1 MERAGSIRCRFSFYT
16 EELVQYI
23 CMQKLTRNEFP
34 PLLREIPDVPEKL
47 FVRGTLPSDDLKLL
61 AVVGSRAV
69 TTYGKEVTKTLIEGL
84 RGYGIGIVSGL
95 AIGTDALA
103 HEAALGAELYTLGIP
118 GSGLSDS
125 VLYPA
130 SNRSLAKRIIDSG
143 GGLLSEYE
151 PDFKATTWSFP
162 RRNRL
167 MAGMSHATMVIE
179 AGEKSGTLITSRLA
193 TEYNRDVFAVPGSIF
208 NAHSYGPHM
217 LIRLGATPITKSAD
231 ILEAL
236 GFSPSGENPSFDFST
251 LSPDEQKV
259 IALIQNPL
267 PRDELIRALD
277 LPISKANALLSS
289 MELKNLIVERMGE
302 VHAK

>member
-1 MERAGSIRCRFSFYT
+1 
-16 EELVQYI
+16 
-23 CMQKLTRNEFP
+23 MQKLTRNEFP
-34 PLLREIPDVPEKL
+34 PLLREIPDVPERL
-47 FVRGTLPSDDLKLL
+47 FARGMLPDDDLKLL

-69 TTYGKEVTKTLIEGL
+69 TPYGKEVTKTLITGL

-103 HEAALGAELYTLGIP
+103 HEAALDTGLYTLGIP

-130 SNRSLAKRIIDSG
+130 SNRNLAKRILESG

-167 MAGMSHATMVIE
+167 MAGISHATMVIE

-236 GFSPSGENPSFDFST
+236 GFSPSGEKPSFDFST
-251 LSPDEQKV
+251 LSTDEQKV
-259 IALIQNPL
+259 FALIQNPL
-267 PRDELIRALD
+267 PRDELIRALG
-277 LPISKANALLSS
+277 LPISKANVLLSS

-302 VHAK
+302 IHAK